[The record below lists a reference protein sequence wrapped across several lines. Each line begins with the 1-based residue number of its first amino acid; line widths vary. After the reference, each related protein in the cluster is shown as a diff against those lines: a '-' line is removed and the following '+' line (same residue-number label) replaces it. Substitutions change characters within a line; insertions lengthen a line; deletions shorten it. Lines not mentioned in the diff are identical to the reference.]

1 MDWTPANPSKS
12 WDGAPWA
19 LGAGAGETC
28 SMGIRVQLDWL
39 CTDSLD
45 LRPGLSMRWADHEQE
60 PTGHKQGMRWRE
72 PAGADT
78 GGSS

>member
-12 WDGAPWA
+12 WDGGPWA

-39 CTDSLD
+39 CTDSLA
-45 LRPGLSMRWADHEQE
+45 LRPGLSMNEVDR
-60 PTGHKQGMRWRE
+60 P
-72 PAGADT
+72 
-78 GGSS
+78 

>member
-12 WDGAPWA
+12 WDGGPWA

-39 CTDSLD
+39 CTDSLA
-45 LRPGLSMRWADHEQE
+45 LRIMLKILAIHLLMFPGSAKFF
-60 PTGHKQGMRWRE
+60 TFI
-72 PAGADT
+72 
-78 GGSS
+78 